1 MVLVRTFI
9 ENLLYQKMSHVK
21 LSRSILIGF
30 KMPENNSELYSDLI
44 SKAKRISADASAPRT
59 VAVLG
64 AGAMGMGI
72 AFVLAQKASI
82 NVSLYDIDAN
92 QFKSAKDVPL
102 IRTTTD
108 LSGAIESA
116 DLVIEAVPEIISLK
130 REVVSRCVDQ
140 FVATN
145 TSTFKVEDISSRS
158 NFGGMHFFNPVSKM
172 PLVEV
177 VSGPSTSEE
186 TIAILCKTSLAM
198 GKVPLVCNDCSGFV
212 VNRMLMPYLIEFD
225 KMVSKG
231 HNFVHIDDVMR
242 NHGWPMGP
250 AELCDLVGL
259 DVIYHGS
266 QSIAKAYDHISV
278 AEESM
283 CHRLYKDG
291 DLGRKT
297 HGGFYSYGPIS
308 YDKYG
313 PLAKEGGTR
322 ESSAKIRDRLM
333 SPMLE
338 EASRLLDENI
348 VDSVAEI
355 NAALALGAGL
365 PPFVGEGFGAKGQG

>member
-1 MVLVRTFI
+1 MSKNNI
-9 ENLLYQKMSHVK
+9 E
-21 LSRSILIGF
+21 
-30 KMPENNSELYSDLI
+30 YSGLI
-44 SKAKRISADASAPRT
+44 SKAEKISANTDIPKT

-72 AFVLAQKASI
+72 AFVLAEKASI
-82 NVSLYDIDAN
+82 NVNLYDIDVG
-92 QFKSAKDVPL
+92 QFKLAEDIPL

-108 LSGAIESA
+108 LSEAIESS
-116 DLVIEAVPEIISLK
+116 DLVIEAVPEVLSLK
-130 REVVSRCVDQ
+130 REVVSKCVDQ

-177 VSGPSTSEE
+177 VSGSSTSEE
-186 TIAILCKTSLAM
+186 TVAILCKTSLAI
-198 GKVPLVCNDCSGFV
+198 GKVPLICNDCSGFV

-225 KMVSKG
+225 KMVSEG
-231 HNFVHIDDVMR
+231 HDYSHIDTVMK

-266 QSIAKAYDHISV
+266 QSIAKAYDHITVSDNSV
-278 AEESM
+278 
-283 CHRLYKDG
+283 CHQLYKNKDF
-291 DLGRKT
+291 GRKS
-297 HGGFYSYGPIS
+297 HRGFYSYDVIS
-308 YDKYG
+308 GKRAG
-313 PLAKEGGTR
+313 RFSVPGKVR
-322 ESSAKIRDRLM
+322 ESSSAIKDRLM

-338 EASRLLDENI
+338 EADRLLNEDI
-348 VDSVAEI
+348 VDSAAEI
-355 NAALALGAGL
+355 DVALALGAGL
-365 PPFVGEGFGAKGQG
+365 PPFITSI

>member
-1 MVLVRTFI
+1 MSKNNI
-9 ENLLYQKMSHVK
+9 E
-21 LSRSILIGF
+21 
-30 KMPENNSELYSDLI
+30 YSGLI
-44 SKAKRISADASAPRT
+44 SKAEKISANTDIPKT

-72 AFVLAQKASI
+72 ASVLAEKASI
-82 NVSLYDIDAN
+82 NVNLYDIDVG
-92 QFKSAKDVPL
+92 QFKLAEDIPL

-108 LSGAIESA
+108 LSEAIESS
-116 DLVIEAVPEIISLK
+116 DLVIEAVPEVLSLK
-130 REVVSRCVDQ
+130 REVVSKCVDQ

-177 VSGPSTSEE
+177 VSGSSTSEE
-186 TIAILCKTSLAM
+186 TVAILCKTSLAI
-198 GKVPLVCNDCSGFV
+198 GKVPLICNDCSGFV

-225 KMVSKG
+225 KMVSEG
-231 HNFVHIDDVMR
+231 HDYSHIDTVMK

-266 QSIAKAYDHISV
+266 QSIAKAYDHITVSDNSV
-278 AEESM
+278 
-283 CHRLYKDG
+283 CHQLYKNKDF
-291 DLGRKT
+291 GRKS
-297 HGGFYSYGPIS
+297 HRGFYSYDVIS
-308 YDKYG
+308 GKRAG
-313 PLAKEGGTR
+313 RFSVPGKVR
-322 ESSAKIRDRLM
+322 ESSSAIKDRLM

-338 EASRLLDENI
+338 EADRLLNEDI
-348 VDSVAEI
+348 VDSAAEI
-355 NAALALGAGL
+355 DVALALGAGL
-365 PPFVGEGFGAKGQG
+365 PPFITSI

>member
-1 MVLVRTFI
+1 
-9 ENLLYQKMSHVK
+9 MSK
-21 LSRSILIGF
+21 
-30 KMPENNSELYSDLI
+30 NNSEFYSSLI
-44 SKAKRISADASAPRT
+44 SKATMRSANTETPKT

-72 AFVLAQKASI
+72 AFALANKASI
-82 NVSLYDIDAN
+82 NVNLYDIDVG
-92 QFKSAKDVPL
+92 QFKLAKDIPL

-108 LSGAIESA
+108 LSEAIESS
-116 DLVIEAVPEIISLK
+116 DLVIEAVPEVLSLK
-130 REVVSRCVDQ
+130 REVVSKCVDQ

-198 GKVPLVCNDCSGFV
+198 GKIPLICNDCSGFV

-225 KMVSKG
+225 KMVSEG
-231 HNFVHIDDVMR
+231 HDYSHIDTVMR

-266 QSIAKAYDHISV
+266 QSIAEAYDHITVSDNSV
-278 AEESM
+278 
-283 CHRLYKDG
+283 CHQLYKNKDF
-291 DLGRKT
+291 GRKS
-297 HGGFYSYGPIS
+297 HRGFYSYDVIS
-308 YDKYG
+308 GKKAG
-313 PLAKEGGTR
+313 RFSVPGETR
-322 ESSAKIRDRLM
+322 ESSHVIADRLV
-333 SPMLE
+333 SPMLN
-338 EASRLLDENI
+338 EARMLLDENI
-348 VDSVAEI
+348 VDSVEEI
-355 NAALALGAGL
+355 DVALALGAGL
-365 PPFVGEGFGAKGQG
+365 PPFITTVAEMT

>member
-1 MVLVRTFI
+1 
-9 ENLLYQKMSHVK
+9 MSD
-21 LSRSILIGF
+21 
-30 KMPENNSELYSDLI
+30 NSKFYSGLI
-44 SKAKRISADASAPRT
+44 SKAEKISANADIPKT

-72 AFVLAQKASI
+72 ASVLAEKASI
-82 NVSLYDIDAN
+82 NVNLYDIDVG
-92 QFKSAKDVPL
+92 QFKLAEDIPL

-108 LSGAIESA
+108 LSEAIESS
-116 DLVIEAVPEIISLK
+116 DLVIEAVPEVLSLK
-130 REVVSRCVDQ
+130 REVVSKCVDQ

-177 VSGPSTSEE
+177 VLGSSTSEE
-186 TIAILCKTSLAM
+186 TVAILCKTSLAI
-198 GKVPLVCNDCSGFV
+198 GKVPLICNDCSGFV

-225 KMVSKG
+225 KMVSEG
-231 HNFVHIDDVMR
+231 HDYSHIDTVMK

-266 QSIAKAYDHISV
+266 QSIAKAYDHITVSDNSV
-278 AEESM
+278 
-283 CHRLYKDG
+283 CHQLYKNKDF
-291 DLGRKT
+291 GRKSYR
-297 HGGFYSYGPIS
+297 GFYSYDTVSGKKAGRSSVPG
-308 YDKYG
+308 KV
-313 PLAKEGGTR
+313 R
-322 ESSAKIRDRLM
+322 ESSSAIKDRLM

-338 EASRLLDENI
+338 EAGKILDEDI
-348 VDSVAEI
+348 VDSAAEI
-355 NAALALGAGL
+355 NVALALGAGL
-365 PPFVGEGFGAKGQG
+365 PPFITST

>member
-1 MVLVRTFI
+1 
-9 ENLLYQKMSHVK
+9 MSK
-21 LSRSILIGF
+21 
-30 KMPENNSELYSDLI
+30 NNSEFYSSLI
-44 SKAKRISADASAPRT
+44 SKATMRSANTDTPKT

-72 AFVLAQKASI
+72 AFALANKASI
-82 NVSLYDIDAN
+82 NVNLYDIDVG
-92 QFKSAKDVPL
+92 QFKLAKDIPL

-108 LSGAIESA
+108 LSEAIESS
-116 DLVIEAVPEIISLK
+116 DLVIEAVPEVLSLK
-130 REVVSRCVDQ
+130 REVVSKCVDQ

-198 GKVPLVCNDCSGFV
+198 GKIPLICNDCSGFV

-225 KMVSKG
+225 KMVSEG
-231 HNFVHIDDVMR
+231 HDYSHIDTVMR

-266 QSIAKAYDHISV
+266 QSIAEAYDHITVSDNSV
-278 AEESM
+278 
-283 CHRLYKDG
+283 CHQLYKNKDF
-291 DLGRKT
+291 GRKS
-297 HGGFYSYGPIS
+297 HRGFYSYDVIS
-308 YDKYG
+308 GKKAG
-313 PLAKEGGTR
+313 RFSVPGETR
-322 ESSAKIRDRLM
+322 ESSHVIADRLV
-333 SPMLE
+333 SPMLN
-338 EASRLLDENI
+338 EARMLLAENI
-348 VDSVAEI
+348 VDSVEEI
-355 NAALALGAGL
+355 DVALALGAGL
-365 PPFVGEGFGAKGQG
+365 PPFITTVAEMT

>member
-1 MVLVRTFI
+1 
-9 ENLLYQKMSHVK
+9 MSD
-21 LSRSILIGF
+21 
-30 KMPENNSELYSDLI
+30 NSKFYSGLI
-44 SKAKRISADASAPRT
+44 SKAEKISANADIPKT

-72 AFVLAQKASI
+72 ASVLAEKASI
-82 NVSLYDIDAN
+82 NVNLYDIDVG
-92 QFKSAKDVPL
+92 QFKLAEDIPL

-108 LSGAIESA
+108 LSEAIESS
-116 DLVIEAVPEIISLK
+116 DLVIEAVPEVLSLK
-130 REVVSRCVDQ
+130 REVVSKCVDQ

-177 VSGPSTSEE
+177 VSGSSTSEE
-186 TIAILCKTSLAM
+186 TVAILCKTSLAI
-198 GKVPLVCNDCSGFV
+198 GKVPLICNDCSGFV

-225 KMVSKG
+225 KMVSEG
-231 HNFVHIDDVMR
+231 HDYSHIDTVMK

-266 QSIAKAYDHISV
+266 QSIAKAYDHITVSDNSV
-278 AEESM
+278 
-283 CHRLYKDG
+283 CHQLYKNKDF
-291 DLGRKT
+291 GRKSYR
-297 HGGFYSYGPIS
+297 GFYSYDTVSGKKAGRSSVPG
-308 YDKYG
+308 KV
-313 PLAKEGGTR
+313 R
-322 ESSAKIRDRLM
+322 ESSSAIKDRLM

-338 EASRLLDENI
+338 EADRLLNEDI
-348 VDSVAEI
+348 VDSAAEI
-355 NAALALGAGL
+355 DVALALGAGL
-365 PPFVGEGFGAKGQG
+365 PPFITSI

>member
-1 MVLVRTFI
+1 
-9 ENLLYQKMSHVK
+9 MSD
-21 LSRSILIGF
+21 
-30 KMPENNSELYSDLI
+30 NSKFYSGLI
-44 SKAKRISADASAPRT
+44 SKAEKISANADIPKT

-72 AFVLAQKASI
+72 ASVLAEKASI
-82 NVSLYDIDAN
+82 NVNLYDIDVG
-92 QFKSAKDVPL
+92 QFKLAEDIPL

-108 LSGAIESA
+108 LSEAIESS
-116 DLVIEAVPEIISLK
+116 DLVIEAVPEVLSLK
-130 REVVSRCVDQ
+130 REVVSKCVDQ

-177 VSGPSTSEE
+177 VSGSSTSEE
-186 TIAILCKTSLAM
+186 TVAILCKTSLAM
-198 GKVPLVCNDCSGFV
+198 GKVPLICNDCSGFV

-225 KMVSKG
+225 KMVSEG
-231 HNFVHIDDVMR
+231 HDYSHIDTVMK

-266 QSIAKAYDHISV
+266 QSIAKAYDHITVSDNSV
-278 AEESM
+278 
-283 CHRLYKDG
+283 CHQLYKNKDF
-291 DLGRKT
+291 GRKSYR
-297 HGGFYSYGPIS
+297 GFYSYDTVSGKKAGRSSVPG
-308 YDKYG
+308 KV
-313 PLAKEGGTR
+313 R
-322 ESSAKIRDRLM
+322 ESSSAIKDRLM

-338 EASRLLDENI
+338 EADRLLNEDI
-348 VDSVAEI
+348 VDSAAEI
-355 NAALALGAGL
+355 DVALALGAGL
-365 PPFVGEGFGAKGQG
+365 PPFITSI

>member
-1 MVLVRTFI
+1 
-9 ENLLYQKMSHVK
+9 MSD
-21 LSRSILIGF
+21 
-30 KMPENNSELYSDLI
+30 NSKFYSGLI
-44 SKAKRISADASAPRT
+44 SKAEKISANADIPKT

-72 AFVLAQKASI
+72 ASVLAEKASI
-82 NVSLYDIDAN
+82 NVNLYDIDVG
-92 QFKSAKDVPL
+92 QFKLAEDIPL

-108 LSGAIESA
+108 LSEAIESS
-116 DLVIEAVPEIISLK
+116 DLVIEAVPEVLSLK
-130 REVVSRCVDQ
+130 REVVSKCVDQ

-177 VSGPSTSEE
+177 VSGSSTSEE
-186 TIAILCKTSLAM
+186 TVAILCKTSLAI
-198 GKVPLVCNDCSGFV
+198 GKVPLICNDCSGFV

-225 KMVSKG
+225 KMVSEG
-231 HNFVHIDDVMR
+231 HDYSHIDTVMK

-266 QSIAKAYDHISV
+266 QSIAKAYDHITVSDNSV
-278 AEESM
+278 
-283 CHRLYKDG
+283 CHQLYKNKDF
-291 DLGRKT
+291 GRKS
-297 HGGFYSYGPIS
+297 HRGFYSYDTVSGKKAGRFSVPG
-308 YDKYG
+308 KV
-313 PLAKEGGTR
+313 R
-322 ESSAKIRDRLM
+322 ESSSAIKDRLM

-338 EASRLLDENI
+338 EADRLLNEDI
-348 VDSVAEI
+348 VDSAAEI
-355 NAALALGAGL
+355 DVALALGAGL
-365 PPFVGEGFGAKGQG
+365 PPFITSI

>member
-1 MVLVRTFI
+1 
-9 ENLLYQKMSHVK
+9 MSD
-21 LSRSILIGF
+21 
-30 KMPENNSELYSDLI
+30 NSKFYSGLI
-44 SKAKRISADASAPRT
+44 SKAEKISANADIPKT

-72 AFVLAQKASI
+72 ASVLAEKASI
-82 NVSLYDIDAN
+82 NVNLYDIDVG
-92 QFKSAKDVPL
+92 QFKLAEDIPL

-108 LSGAIESA
+108 LSEAIESS
-116 DLVIEAVPEIISLK
+116 DLVIEAVPEVLSLK
-130 REVVSRCVDQ
+130 REVVSKCVDQ

-177 VSGPSTSEE
+177 VSGSSTSEE
-186 TIAILCKTSLAM
+186 TVAILCKTSLAM
-198 GKVPLVCNDCSGFV
+198 GKVPLICNDCSGFV

-225 KMVSKG
+225 KMVSEG
-231 HNFVHIDDVMR
+231 HDYSHIDTVMK

-266 QSIAKAYDHISV
+266 QSIAKAYDHITVSDNSV
-278 AEESM
+278 
-283 CHRLYKDG
+283 CHQLYKNRDF
-291 DLGRKT
+291 GRKS
-297 HGGFYSYGPIS
+297 HRGFYSYDVIS
-308 YDKYG
+308 GKKAG
-313 PLAKEGGTR
+313 RFSVPGKVR
-322 ESSAKIRDRLM
+322 ESSSAIKDRLM

-338 EASRLLDENI
+338 EAGRLLDEDI
-348 VDSVAEI
+348 VDSAAEI
-355 NAALALGAGL
+355 NVALALGAGL
-365 PPFVGEGFGAKGQG
+365 PPFITSI

>member
-1 MVLVRTFI
+1 MSKNNI
-9 ENLLYQKMSHVK
+9 EFS
-21 LSRSILIGF
+21 G
-30 KMPENNSELYSDLI
+30 LI
-44 SKAKRISADASAPRT
+44 SKAEKISANTDIPKT

-72 AFVLAQKASI
+72 ASVLAEKASI
-82 NVSLYDIDAN
+82 NVNLYDIDVG
-92 QFKSAKDVPL
+92 QFKLAKDIPL

-108 LSGAIESA
+108 LSDAIESS
-116 DLVIEAVPEIISLK
+116 DLVIEAVPEVLSLK
-130 REVVSRCVDQ
+130 REVVSKCVDQ

-177 VSGPSTSEE
+177 VSGLSTSEE
-186 TIAILCKTSLAM
+186 TVAILCKTSLAM
-198 GKVPLVCNDCSGFV
+198 GKVPLICNDCSGFV

-225 KMVSKG
+225 KMVSQG
-231 HNFVHIDDVMR
+231 HDYSHIDTVMK

-266 QSIAKAYDHISV
+266 QSIAKAYDHITVSDNSV
-278 AEESM
+278 
-283 CHRLYKDG
+283 CHQLYKNRDF
-291 DLGRKT
+291 GRKS
-297 HGGFYSYGPIS
+297 HRGFYSYDVIS
-308 YDKYG
+308 GKKAG
-313 PLAKEGGTR
+313 RFSVAGKVR
-322 ESSAKIRDRLM
+322 ESSSAIKDRLM

-338 EASRLLDENI
+338 EAGRLLNEDI
-348 VDSVAEI
+348 VDSAAEI
-355 NAALALGAGL
+355 DVALALGAGL
-365 PPFVGEGFGAKGQG
+365 PPFITSI

>member
-1 MVLVRTFI
+1 
-9 ENLLYQKMSHVK
+9 MSD
-21 LSRSILIGF
+21 
-30 KMPENNSELYSDLI
+30 NSKFYSGLI
-44 SKAKRISADASAPRT
+44 SKAEKISANADIPKT

-72 AFVLAQKASI
+72 ASVLAEKASI
-82 NVSLYDIDAN
+82 NVNLYDIDVG
-92 QFKSAKDVPL
+92 QFKLAEDIPL

-108 LSGAIESA
+108 LSEAIESS
-116 DLVIEAVPEIISLK
+116 DLVIEAVPEVLSLK
-130 REVVSRCVDQ
+130 REVVSKCVDQ

-177 VSGPSTSEE
+177 VSGSSTSEE
-186 TIAILCKTSLAM
+186 TVAILCKTSLAI
-198 GKVPLVCNDCSGFV
+198 GKVPLICNDCSGFV

-225 KMVSKG
+225 KMVSEG
-231 HNFVHIDDVMR
+231 HDYSHIDTVMK

-266 QSIAKAYDHISV
+266 QSIAKAYDHITVSDNSV
-278 AEESM
+278 
-283 CHRLYKDG
+283 CHQLYKNKDF
-291 DLGRKT
+291 GRKS
-297 HGGFYSYGPIS
+297 HRGFYSYDVIS
-308 YDKYG
+308 GKRAG
-313 PLAKEGGTR
+313 RFSVPGKVR
-322 ESSAKIRDRLM
+322 ESSSAIKDRLM

-338 EASRLLDENI
+338 EADRLLNEDI
-348 VDSVAEI
+348 VDSAAEI
-355 NAALALGAGL
+355 DVALALGAGL
-365 PPFVGEGFGAKGQG
+365 PPFITSI